1 MDLADIGVKMWD
13 EKKIERFRKALLD
26 WYDKEK
32 RDLPWRRTS
41 DPYAIWV
48 SEIMLQ
54 QTRVD
59 TVIPYYERFLAT
71 FPTVKDLAEA
81 PEEVL
86 LKCWEGLGYY
96 SRVRNMQ
103 KAAIQVM
110 EEFGGVFPNT
120 YEGIL
125 SLKGIGPYTAGAIA
139 SIAFGLPEPAV
150 DGNLMRVISRL
161 FEVNLDIGNPSN
173 RWAFQEIAEIL
184 IDPER
189 PGDFYQALMDLGSD
203 IESPVNPRP
212 EESPVKEFSA
222 AYQNGTMHI
231 YPIKKP
237 KKKPTPMKWRA
248 FIIKDDKGRFL
259 VEKNTQADL
268 LSGFWHFPLI
278 RDFSTVGESI
288 DLFEGVAEENST
300 YEINQNIPLE
310 VQFESLYKMKLQP
323 TRILPK
329 TVKHIFSHQRWDIE
343 LQCATASGT
352 LEQHATRTLQWVTK
366 EEMAELPQSRVQGK
380 MCELL
385 ASQELLEE

>member
-1 MDLADIGVKMWD
+1 MDLAGIGVKMWD
-13 EKKIERFRKALLD
+13 EKKIKRFRKALLD

-32 RDLPWRRTS
+32 RDLPWRRTQN
-41 DPYAIWV
+41 PYFIWV

-71 FPTVKDLAEA
+71 FPTIKDLAEA
-81 PEEVL
+81 PEETL

-110 EEFGGVFPNT
+110 EEFGGEFPNT
-120 YEGIL
+120 YDGIL

-139 SIAFGLPEPAV
+139 SIAFSLPEPAV

-189 PGDFYQALMDLGSD
+189 PGDFNQALMDLGSD

-248 FIIKDDKGRFL
+248 FVVQDEQGRFL

-278 RDFSTVGESI
+278 RDFSTIGESI
-288 DLFEGVAEENST
+288 DLFEGVLEESSN

-310 VQFESLYKMKLQP
+310 VQFESLYRMKL
-323 TRILPK
+323 TLIRLLPK
-329 TVKHIFSHQRWDIE
+329 TVKHVFSHQRWDIE
-343 LQCATASGT
+343 LQYSSASG
-352 LEQHATRTLQWVTK
+352 EVKDSSSRTLRWVTK
-366 EEMAELPQSRVQGK
+366 EEMKLLPQSRVQGK
-380 MCELL
+380 MCEILVG
-385 ASQELLEE
+385 QELL

>member
-1 MDLADIGVKMWD
+1 MDLAGIGVKMWD
-13 EKKIERFRKALLD
+13 EKKIKRFRRALLD

-32 RDLPWRRTS
+32 RDLPWRRTQN
-41 DPYAIWV
+41 PYFIWV

-59 TVIPYYERFLAT
+59 TVIPYYERFLET
-71 FPTVKDLAEA
+71 FPTIKDLTEA
-81 PEEVL
+81 PEETL

-110 EEFGGVFPNT
+110 EEFGGEFPNT
-120 YEGIL
+120 YDGIL

-184 IDPER
+184 IDPDR
-189 PGDFYQALMDLGSD
+189 PGDFNQALMDLGSD

-212 EESPVKEFSA
+212 EESPVKDFSA
-222 AYQNGTMHI
+222 AYLNGTMHI

-248 FIIKDDKGRFL
+248 FVVQDEQGRFL

-278 RDFSTVGESI
+278 RDFSTIGESI
-288 DLFEGVAEENST
+288 DLFEGVLEESSN

-310 VQFESLYKMKLQP
+310 VQFESLYRMKL
-323 TRILPK
+323 TLIRLLPK

-343 LQCATASGT
+343 LQYSSASG
-352 LEQHATRTLQWVTK
+352 EVKDSSSRTLRWVTK
-366 EEMAELPQSRVQGK
+366 EEMKLLPQSRVQGK
-380 MCELL
+380 MCEILVE
-385 ASQELLEE
+385 QELL